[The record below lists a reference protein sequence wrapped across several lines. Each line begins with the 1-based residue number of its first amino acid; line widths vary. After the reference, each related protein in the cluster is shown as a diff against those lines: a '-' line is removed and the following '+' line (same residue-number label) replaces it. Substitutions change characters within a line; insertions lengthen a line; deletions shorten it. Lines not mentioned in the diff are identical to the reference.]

1 MRIGIAGFGKM
12 GALVRQTALARGHR
26 VPVVIDPHSNA
37 PEVTDVELTSESLP
51 LDVIIDFTSP
61 QAVVNNI
68 ERYGELRVSAVIGTT
83 GWYEKMDHVARII
96 GKSDTGLIWSGNFS
110 LGVNIF
116 FRLIE
121 KTVAI
126 MNGFP
131 DYDVLVQELHHNRKA
146 DSTSGTAKMVGD
158 ILIAGLDRKKTLVTG
173 LPSRSLEQHEIN
185 LSSGRGGFFPG
196 QHRVIFDS
204 EVDTITLD
212 HTARSRL
219 GFAEGAIMAAEWI
232 EGRQGFYNIN
242 DLMDSIIGSE
252 KSG

>member
-12 GALVRQTALARGHR
+12 GTLVRQTALTRGHQI
-26 VPVVIDPHSNA
+26 PAVIDPRSNA
-37 PEVTDVELTSESLP
+37 PEVTGVELTSKSLP

-61 QAVVNNI
+61 QTVLNNI
-68 ERYGELRVSAVIGTT
+68 ERYGELKVSAVIGTT
-83 GWYEKMDHVARII
+83 GWYEKMNQVARIVE
-96 GKSDTGLIWSGNFS
+96 KSGIGLIWSGNFS

-131 DYDVLVQELHHNRKA
+131 DYDVLIKELHHNRKA
-146 DSTSGTAKMVGD
+146 DNPSGTAKMIGE
-158 ILIAGLDRKKTLVTG
+158 ILIAGLDRKKALVTG
-173 LPSRSLEQHEIN
+173 LPSRSLEQHEMN

-196 QHRVIFDS
+196 QHSVIFDS
-204 EVDTITLD
+204 EVDTITLE

-219 GFAEGAIMAAEWI
+219 GFAEGAIMAVEWI
-232 EGRQGFYNIN
+232 KGRQGLYNIN

-252 KSG
+252 KRG